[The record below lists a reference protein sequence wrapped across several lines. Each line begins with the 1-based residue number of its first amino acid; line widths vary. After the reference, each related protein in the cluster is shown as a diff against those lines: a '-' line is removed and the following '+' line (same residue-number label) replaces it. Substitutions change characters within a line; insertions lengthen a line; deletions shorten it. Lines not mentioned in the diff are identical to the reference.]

1 MPTPFGLLKEQSI
14 AQLTAL
20 VPFVEGLSAE
30 DWRTPSACGGWEVG
44 EVVAHLASGT
54 GMWAALIPA
63 MVRGEGDGGA
73 DWSLPNP
80 SRHDQ
85 VRADSVERRKEVGD
99 AALGRE
105 LAENAAKLIDVL
117 TPLTDDDADKSSPG
131 AWGGQGNV
139 KTTVGTIVG
148 ETIFHRWD
156 MESRV
161 RPDAHLPSEA
171 FPAIM
176 GYVAGWRGFG
186 FQKRSLP
193 APIHYRWSLSDPPST
208 WDVLVKGDSF
218 QHLRNPDREPDVV
231 FETDTEAYIL
241 AGVGRM
247 DLVEAVK
254 SGRVKASG
262 PAEAVA
268 AYQGFFASM

>member
-1 MPTPFGLLKEQSI
+1 MATSLGLLREQSV
-14 AQLTAL
+14 AQLKAL
-20 VPFVEGLSAE
+20 VPFVEGLSPA
-30 DWRTPSACGGWEVG
+30 DWRTPSACEGWEVG

-54 GMWAALIPA
+54 GMWAELIPA
-63 MVRGEGDGGA
+63 MVRGEGAAGA

-85 VRADSVERRKEVGD
+85 VRADSVERRKTVGD
-99 AALGRE
+99 EGLARE
-105 LAENAAKLIDVL
+105 LAANAARLIEVL
-117 TPLTDDDADKSSPG
+117 SSLTDEDADKSSPG

-139 KTTVGTIVG
+139 RTTAGTIVG
-148 ETIFHRWD
+148 EVIFHRWD

-161 RPDAHLPSEA
+161 RPDAHLPAEA

-186 FQKRSLP
+186 FQKRALP
-193 APIHYRWSLSDPPST
+193 APIHYRWRLTAPPST

-218 QHLRNPDREPDVV
+218 EHLRGADHEPDVV

>member
-14 AQLTAL
+14 AQLERL

-30 DWRTPSACGGWEVG
+30 DWRTPSACDGWEVG
-44 EVVAHLASGT
+44 EVVAHLASGA

-63 MVRGEGDGGA
+63 MVRGEGDAGA

-99 AALGRE
+99 AALARE
-105 LAENAAKLIDVL
+105 LTENAAKLIAAL
-117 TPLTDDDADKSSPG
+117 TPLTDEDADKSSPG

-161 RPDAHLPSEA
+161 RPDAHLPAEA

-186 FQKRSLP
+186 FQKRPLP
-193 APIHYRWSLSDPPST
+193 APIHYRWRLSDPPST

-218 QHLRNPDREPDVV
+218 QHLRNPEQEPDVV

-262 PAEAVA
+262 SSEAVA

>member
-1 MPTPFGLLKEQSI
+1 MPTPFGLLKAQSI

-20 VPFVEGLSAE
+20 VPFVEGLSAD
-30 DWRTPSACGGWEVG
+30 DWRTPSACDGWEVG
-44 EVVAHLASGT
+44 EVVAHLASGA

-63 MVRGEGDGGA
+63 MVRGEGDAGA

-99 AALGRE
+99 AALARE
-105 LAENAAKLIDVL
+105 LTENAAKLIAAL
-117 TPLTDDDADKSSPG
+117 TPLADDDADKSSPG

-148 ETIFHRWD
+148 EVTFHRWD

-161 RPDAHLPSEA
+161 RPDAHLSPEV

-193 APIHYRWSLSDPPST
+193 APIHYRWRLSDPPST

-218 QHLRNPDREPDVV
+218 QHLRNPERDPDVV

-247 DLVEAVK
+247 DLVGAVE

-262 PAEAVA
+262 PSEAVA

>member
-20 VPFVEGLSAE
+20 VPFVEGLSPA

-54 GMWAALIPA
+54 GMWAKLIPA
-63 MVRGEGDGGA
+63 MVRGEGAVGA

-85 VRADSVERRKEVGD
+85 VRADSVEHRKAAGD
-99 AALGRE
+99 DGLARE
-105 LAENAAKLIDVL
+105 LSENAARLVEAL
-117 TPLTDDDADKSSPG
+117 TALSDDDADKSSSA
-131 AWGGQGNV
+131 AWGGQGSV

-148 ETIFHRWD
+148 EVIFHRWD

-161 RPDAHLPSEA
+161 RPGAHLPAEA

-186 FQKRSLP
+186 FQKRDLP
-193 APIHYRWSLSDPPST
+193 APIHYRWTLTDPPST
-208 WDVLVKGDSF
+208 WDVLVKGGSF
-218 QHLRNPDREPDVV
+218 QHLRNPDHDPDVV

-247 DLVEAVK
+247 DLVDAVE

-262 PAEAVA
+262 PADAVA

>member
-20 VPFVEGLSAE
+20 VPFVEGLSPE

-54 GMWAALIPA
+54 GMWAKLIPA
-63 MVRGEGDGGA
+63 MVRGEGAVGA

-85 VRADSVERRKEVGD
+85 VRADSVERRKQVGD
-99 AALGRE
+99 DGLARE
-105 LAENAAKLIDVL
+105 LSENAARLIEAL
-117 TPLTDDDADKSSPG
+117 SPLTNEDADKSSAA
-131 AWGGQGNV
+131 AWGGQGSV

-148 ETIFHRWD
+148 EVIFHRWD

-161 RPDAHLPSEA
+161 RPDAHLPAEA

-186 FQKRSLP
+186 FQKRDLP
-193 APIHYRWSLSDPPST
+193 APIHYRWTLSDPPST

-218 QHLRNPDREPDVV
+218 QHLRGPDRDPDVV

-247 DLVEAVK
+247 DLVEAVE

-262 PAEAVA
+262 PADAVP
-268 AYQGFFASM
+268 AYQTFFASM